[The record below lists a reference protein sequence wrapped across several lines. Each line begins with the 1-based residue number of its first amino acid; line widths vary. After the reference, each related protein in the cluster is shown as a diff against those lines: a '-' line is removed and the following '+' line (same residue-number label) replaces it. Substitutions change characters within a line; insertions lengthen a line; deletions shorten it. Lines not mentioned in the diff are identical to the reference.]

1 MAMTLF
7 VSSVMA
13 AASDIPKQPTTPQAP
28 PAVPAAPFPAQPQFG
43 RGFGGFNPF
52 GSHPRL
58 GVQIS
63 KPSETLEEQ
72 LGLPKGH
79 AFVIDQVVPDSAA
92 AKAGVKNHD
101 ILLKVNDKPVP
112 SEPQELTQLL
122 SEIKPDA
129 TVDLVLM
136 RKGKEETIK
145 GVKLPEVKNEAPL
158 QRFRGRPGITAP
170 PQGFGNAPFPAFRGG
185 PAMPQGGFGGGMGAG
200 QHGIITTLHR
210 TDDRFTA
217 RHQEG
222 SLIISVTGSAGEGKF
237 KVSSIHIQDGN
248 QDNKYESVDKVPEE
262 YRDKVA
268 SLVEMAKTGNIKL
281 ELRTSEE
288 RKKD

>member
-1 MAMTLF
+1 
-7 VSSVMA
+7 
-13 AASDIPKQPTTPQAP
+13 
-28 PAVPAAPFPAQPQFG
+28 
-43 RGFGGFNPF
+43 
-52 GSHPRL
+52 
-58 GVQIS
+58 
-63 KPSETLEEQ
+63 
-72 LGLPKGH
+72 
-79 AFVIDQVVPDSAA
+79 
-92 AKAGVKNHD
+92 
-101 ILLKVNDKPVP
+101 
-112 SEPQELTQLL
+112 
-122 SEIKPDA
+122 
-129 TVDLVLM
+129 
-136 RKGKEETIK
+136 
-145 GVKLPEVKNEAPL
+145 
-158 QRFRGRPGITAP
+158 
-170 PQGFGNAPFPAFRGG
+170 
-185 PAMPQGGFGGGMGAG
+185 MPQGGFGGGMGAG